1 MITDFPPAASTPLPH
16 RDVLTVVGSLAALT
30 VIAWAYL
37 LSLASAM
44 APMGAMT
51 APMVWGPAE
60 AAAGFVM
67 WTVMMAGMMLPS
79 ASPMI
84 LLFTRLQGRRGGT
97 WARTAAFGAG
107 YLLVWTAFSAA
118 ATALQWGLQ
127 WLGLLAGD
135 ALNHNTAG
143 GAVLVGAGLYQ
154 FTAIKQSCLARCQSP
169 LGFLMSHWRAGT
181 RGALQLG
188 VSHGGYCL
196 GCCWVLMLILFVGGV
211 MNLLWAAGLGALA
224 LVEKVVPAGPWL
236 ARAAGVGLVAAGIVL
251 ATPH

>member
-1 MITDFPPAASTPLPH
+1 MITDYPPSTTAPLPR
-16 RDVLTVVGSLAALT
+16 RDLLAVVGSLTALT
-30 VIAWAYL
+30 LVAWAYL
-37 LSLASAM
+37 LALADAM
-44 APMGAMT
+44 MPIGAMGART
-51 APMVWGPAE
+51 VWSPAA

-67 WTVMMAGMMLPS
+67 WTAMMAGMMLPS

-135 ALNHNTAG
+135 ALNHKTAG
-143 GAVLVGAGLYQ
+143 GAVLVGAGIYQ
-154 FTAIKQSCLARCQSP
+154 FTAVKQSCLARCQSP
-169 LGFLMSHWRAGT
+169 FGFLMSHWRAGN

-188 VSHGGYCL
+188 VLHGGYCL
-196 GCCWVLMLILFVGGV
+196 GCCWVLMLVLFVGGV

-236 ARAAGVGLVAAGIVL
+236 ARAAGVGLVAAGIVV
-251 ATPH
+251 AMPH